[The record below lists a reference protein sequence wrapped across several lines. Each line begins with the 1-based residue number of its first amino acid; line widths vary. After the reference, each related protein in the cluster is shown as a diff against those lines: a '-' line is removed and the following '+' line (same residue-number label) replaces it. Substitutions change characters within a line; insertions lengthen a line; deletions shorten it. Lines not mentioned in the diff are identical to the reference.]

1 MNEKSAHID
10 GFAAANLP
18 RPEMLPEIIFT
29 RPELQYPSR
38 LNCVAELLDRAVA
51 EGDGDRPAI
60 LAPGLR
66 WSYAELQDKVNRIA
80 QVLTEDL
87 AIVPGNRVLLRA
99 ANTPMLAA
107 CWLGVVK
114 AGAIAVA
121 TMPLLR
127 ARELSWVIDKA
138 EVALAFCDGKLGE
151 ELTGAQALS
160 PRLSKIIH
168 FGDGGGDSGGGELE
182 QRMAGK
188 SGEFT
193 AVDTSAEDTCLIAF
207 TSGTTGGPKGV
218 MHCHRDVIAAS
229 DCFPPA
235 CIKATKDDIFCGSPP
250 LAFTFGLGGLLLFPM
265 RARAAVLLLEQA
277 SPDNLLAGIAEHKAS
292 VLFTAPTGFRAMLD
306 KLGDYDISSLRRCIS
321 AGETLPKATFDAW
334 YAATDLAIIDG
345 IGSTE
350 LLHIFISSAD
360 ADIRPGATGKV
371 VPGYEARVID
381 DDGIEVPPG
390 EVGRLAVRGPT
401 GCRYL
406 RGEKQANYVENG
418 WNVTG
423 DAYRMDEDGYF
434 WFEARNDDMI
444 ISAGY
449 NISGPEVEA
458 ALLEHASVAECAC
471 VASPDEA
478 RGNIVKA
485 FIVLRDGVECD
496 AACIEGLQNF
506 VKNQIAPYKYPRAIE
521 FVSELPKTGTGK
533 MQRFRL
539 REMERERAAQT

>member
-1 MNEKSAHID
+1 MSEKSAHID
-10 GFAAANLP
+10 SFAADNLP
-18 RPEMLPEIIFT
+18 PADLLPDLIFT
-29 RPELQYPSR
+29 RPELHYPPR
-38 LNCVAELLDRAVA
+38 LNCAHELLDRAVA
-51 EGDGDRPAI
+51 EGDGGRAAI
-60 LAPGLR
+60 LAPGVR
-66 WSYAELQDKVNRIA
+66 WSYAELQDKANRVA

-99 ANTPMLAA
+99 ANTPLLAA

-127 ARELSWVIDKA
+127 ARELGHVIDKA
-138 EVALAFCDGKLGE
+138 EVALALCDDKLGE
-151 ELTGAQALS
+151 ELAGAQRLS
-160 PRLSKIIH
+160 PRLARIEPFSA
-168 FGDGGGDSGGGELE
+168 LE
-182 QRMAGK
+182 AKMAEK
-188 SGEFT
+188 SGVFQ
-193 AVDTSAEDTCLIAF
+193 AVDTAAADTCFLAF

-218 MHCHRDVIAAS
+218 MHCHRDVMAAC

-235 CIKATKDDIFCGSPP
+235 CLKPAAEDIFCGSPP

-265 RARAAVLLLEQA
+265 RARAATLLLEQA
-277 SPDNLLAGIAEHKAS
+277 SPDALLAAIAEHGAS

-306 KLGDYDISSLRRCIS
+306 KLGEYDISSLRRCVS

-334 YAATDLAIIDG
+334 CAATGLKIIDG

-360 ADIRPGATGKV
+360 DEIRPGATGRV

-381 DDGIEVPPG
+381 DAGNELAPG
-390 EVGRLAVRGPT
+390 EIGRLAVRGPT

-406 RGEKQANYVENG
+406 RGEKQTTYVQQG

-423 DAYRMDEDGYF
+423 DAYRMDADGYF

-458 ALLEHASVAECAC
+458 ALLEHEAVAECAC
-471 VASPDEA
+471 VAAPDAA

-485 FIVLRDGVECD
+485 FVVLRNGHAGDGALVE
-496 AACIEGLQNF
+496 ELQSF
-506 VKNQIAPYKYPRAIE
+506 VKSRIAPYKYPRAVA
-521 FVSELPKTGTGK
+521 FVDALPKTGTGK
-533 MQRFRL
+533 VQRFRL
-539 REMERERAAQT
+539 REQEREKAEAAS

>member
-1 MNEKSAHID
+1 MREKSAHID
-10 GFAAANLP
+10 SFAAANLP
-18 RPEMLPEIIFT
+18 RPEMLPDLIFT

-38 LNCVAELLDRAVA
+38 LNCAAELLDRAVV

-60 LAPGLR
+60 LAHGLR
-66 WSYAELQDKVNRIA
+66 WTYAELQDKANRIA

-87 AIVPGNRVLLRA
+87 AIVPGNRILLRA

-114 AGAIAVA
+114 IGAIAVA

-138 EVALAFCDGKLGE
+138 EVALAFCDDKLGE
-151 ELTGAQALS
+151 ELAGAQALS
-160 PRLSKIIH
+160 PCLSKIIH
-168 FGDGGGDSGGGELE
+168 FGDGGELE

-188 SGEFT
+188 SGKYT
-193 AVDTSAEDTCLIAF
+193 AVNTAAEDTCLIAF

-218 MHCHRDVIAAS
+218 MHCHRDVMAAS

-321 AGETLPKATFDAW
+321 AGETLPKATFKAW
-334 YAATDLAIIDG
+334 RAATDLAIIDG

-360 ADIRPGATGKV
+360 EEIRPGATGKV

-381 DDGIEVPPG
+381 DTGRELPPG

-423 DAYRMDEDGYF
+423 DTYRMDEDGYF

-458 ALLEHASVAECAC
+458 ALMEHASVAECAC
-471 VASPDEA
+471 VSSPDEA
-478 RGNIVKA
+478 RGSIVKA
-485 FIVLRDGVECD
+485 VIILRDGTEGD
-496 AACIEGLQNF
+496 AVHIKKLQDF

-521 FVSELPKTGTGK
+521 FVNKLPKTSTGK
-533 MQRFRL
+533 IQRFRL
-539 REMERERAAQT
+539 REIERTR